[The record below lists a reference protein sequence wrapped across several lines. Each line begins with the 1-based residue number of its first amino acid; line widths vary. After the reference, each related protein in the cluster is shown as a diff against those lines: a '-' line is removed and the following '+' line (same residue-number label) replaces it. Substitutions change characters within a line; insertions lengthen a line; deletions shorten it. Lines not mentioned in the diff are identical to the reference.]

1 MTTEQVL
8 LQNGNVIIS
17 TTRIVT
23 GNATFPTANITS
35 VKRLI
40 RKPKMGWP
48 ILMILVGLG
57 LIPGESLVLGITL
70 FLIGL
75 ILLFRKAT
83 HHLVF
88 STAGS
93 EVSAFWS
100 KDTVW
105 ISELEEAINRAIV
118 TRG

>member
-35 VKRLI
+35 VKRVI
-40 RKPKMGWP
+40 KKPKVLWP
-48 ILMILVGLG
+48 IVMILVGLG
-57 LIPGESLVLGITL
+57 FVFDNHYDLGFGLLLT
-70 FLIGL
+70 GL

-100 KDTVW
+100 KDSVW